1 MPARALCVD
10 LRLRTKGRVYA
21 AHEKGALT
29 QFCTRDHPFAKLVP
43 MFVSLTPIQKTNAT
57 RRTTKVY
64 STRPCPSSSLYSR
77 LNNSILW
84 SSCSDGL
91 LFSRYRPA
99 KTGALSQ
106 LIFLRNGVAIEVPE
120 VIPANNHVFLV
131 NTSQARAFTGLIWQ
145 FSDKVT
151 VHPLSRGIL
160 DATLFFLRGRK
171 ELEPVLGVSDCRC
184 RYSRLF
190 SIACINSRIAVHR
203 IAGLEKRAP
212 HNRLITKA

>member
-1 MPARALCVD
+1 MAFFISHSNRQYGLYIAATRLRHGFCAIRYSAKKTELLIREDGKPQSLRQRHARETSVPARAVFVD

-29 QFCTRDHPFAKLVP
+29 QFCTLDHPFAKLVP

-57 RRTTKVY
+57 KRTTKVY
-64 STRPCPSSSLYSR
+64 STRPCPFSSLYSR

-106 LIFLRNGVAIEVPE
+106 LIFLRNGIAIGVPE
-120 VIPANNHVFLV
+120 VISTKNHVFLV
-131 NTSQARAFTGLIWQ
+131 NTSHARAFTGLIWQ

-151 VHPLSRGIL
+151 CSR
-160 DATLFFLRGRK
+160 
-171 ELEPVLGVSDCRC
+171 C
-184 RYSRLF
+184 
-190 SIACINSRIAVHR
+190 H
-203 IAGLEKRAP
+203 AGS
-212 HNRLITKA
+212 